1 MDINDE
7 LSEKTFPRVPR
18 LVLLGSASLAAVL
31 CAGFVANAMLTRSQ
45 LPASSAPAT
54 AQMYVLPEEGASDTA
69 AAPILDADP
78 LPTAEVSPD
87 TTTPQAET
95 KVAAIPPKP
104 LSKPA
109 EARVTE
115 AKTGPAKPRCEADE
129 CVSWETTVN
138 KALAASASPGEAR
151 VMPPHGTMQAV
162 GPQPMPAAIEPPM
175 TIPQDE
181 PMLIEREAST
191 VGGLAKSAATSVVT
205 QSGRLV
211 DNLMRWSDKT
221 VTKLVTPP
229 RWASADETPST
240 SPTP

>member
-1 MDINDE
+1 MAEIKDE

-18 LVLLGSASLAAVL
+18 LVLLGSASLAAVI

-45 LPASSAPAT
+45 LPTSTAPAT
-54 AQMYVLPEEGASDTA
+54 AQMYVLPEEGASDAA
-69 AAPILDADP
+69 AAPILQADP
-78 LPTAEVSPD
+78 LPTAEVSPG
-87 TTTPQAET
+87 TATPQAATE
-95 KVAAIPPKP
+95 VAAIPPKP

-109 EARVTE
+109 EA
-115 AKTGPAKPRCEADE
+115 KTVAAKPRCEADE

-138 KALAASASPGEAR
+138 KALAASASPGQAR
-151 VMPPHGTMQAV
+151 VMPPHGTMQPG

-175 TIPQDE
+175 SIPQDE

-191 VGGLAKSAATSVVT
+191 VGGMAKSAATSVVT

-211 DNLMRWSDKT
+211 DNMMRWSDKA

-229 RWASADETPST
+229 RWASADETPS
-240 SPTP
+240 PTP